1 MRACRAR
8 PCQQCVKKG
17 RAAQC
22 GNPPKASAKGG
33 AAASSK
39 EKDSGVNQATACPDY
54 NILWE

>member
-1 MRACRAR
+1 MSAVR
-8 PCQQCVKKG
+8 

-33 AAASSK
+33 AAPYK